1 MNIEQ
6 TLDDIK
12 DMCLNYM
19 KEGEELPPM
28 LFLLKE
34 GKVLVVDLSPIPKAQ
49 APNAIKDVTDNIQP
63 DAVIIATENWMVVR
77 DLGGDAIDL
86 SNISIRPSQE
96 PDRMECLVISAK
108 TPEQSYS
115 RMYKIIREGN
125 KVELDKVE
133 RSVQMSNRFLDGVFV
148 NMQKAH

>member
-96 PDRMECLVISAK
+96 PDRMECLVISAR